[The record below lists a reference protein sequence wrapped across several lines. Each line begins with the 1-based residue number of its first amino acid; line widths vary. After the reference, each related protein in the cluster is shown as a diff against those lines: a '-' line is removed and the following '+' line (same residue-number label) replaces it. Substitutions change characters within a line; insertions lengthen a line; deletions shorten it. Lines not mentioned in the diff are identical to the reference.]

1 MPNRMVI
8 QISDTH
14 IVADGLLHD
23 RVDSYANLRSIFEQI
38 ESSEDKPDAILLSG
52 DLADHGL
59 EAEYD
64 RLRALVSP
72 FAERLGLP
80 VVYMPGNH
88 DDLEQFR
95 TSLFAG
101 LGEGP
106 IDHTIWVGG
115 LRIICLDSSVVGA
128 HHGELSSE
136 QLHALATELS
146 HAAPEG
152 TILAIHHPP
161 IPSPVR
167 IVNLLSLRDP
177 EKLVEVIRGTDVMML
192 LAGHAHHATAG
203 LFAGIPVWIAT
214 ASAYQADVL
223 AGPDV
228 LRGLPGVAYT
238 RVDVLDG
245 AAYATQ
251 VATAFGQVPVYEHPM
266 AGIEERI
273 AAMASNH

>member
-23 RVDSYANLRSIFEQI
+23 RVDSFANLASIFEQI
-38 ESSEDKPDAILLSG
+38 EGSKERPDAVVLSG
-52 DLADHGL
+52 DLADHGGA
-59 EAEYD
+59 AEYD
-64 RLRALVSP
+64 RLRSLVEP
-72 FAERLGLP
+72 FTERVAVP

-95 TSLFAG
+95 SSLFG
-101 LGEGP
+101 GVGEGP
-106 IDHTIWVGG
+106 IDQTVWVGG
-115 LRIICLDSSVVGA
+115 LRIICLDSSVVGG
-128 HHGELSSE
+128 HHGELSSA
-136 QLHALATELS
+136 QLEALARELGNP
-146 HAAPEG
+146 APEG
-152 TILAIHHPP
+152 TIIAIHHPP

-177 EKLVEVIRGTDVMML
+177 EKLAEVIRGTDVMML
-192 LAGHAHHATAG
+192 LAGHAHHASAG

-214 ASAYQADVL
+214 ATAYQADVL
-223 AGPDV
+223 AGPET

-238 RVDVLDG
+238 RVDVIDG

-273 AAMASNH
+273 AAMVGTH